1 MDLGLAGRTALVTG
15 GSSGFGRAV
24 ALRLAAEGAS
34 IALVARREEPLRA
47 AAADIARAAVRHGE
61 GAGAPVLPLVA
72 DVTDDAA
79 ITGAVARVEA

>member
-24 ALRLAAEGAS
+24 ALRLAAEGAP

-47 AAADIARAAVRHGE
+47 AAAEVAPSRRRIHGE
-61 GAGAPVLPLVA
+61 GAGGARAAPGRGR
-72 DVTDDAA
+72 D
-79 ITGAVARVEA
+79 R